1 VLAAQ
6 LLDTDRIEIA
16 PGSDVV
22 EEDLEVSHGFIV
34 ADTVWKAI
42 GEQARKGASGSA
54 RELLADGGGA
64 GEEEQKQAGQ
74 CCGATGHG

>member
-6 LLDTDRIEIA
+6 LLDTNRIEIA

-22 EEDLEVSHGFIV
+22 EEDLEGSHGLIV

-42 GEQARKGASGSA
+42 DEQARKGRRRTTPNAM
-54 RELLADGGGA
+54 A
-64 GEEEQKQAGQ
+64 GEVMDLRQ
-74 CCGATGHG
+74 